1 MMQGIKE
8 DARGGWMMQGRKDD
22 ARGRTYDASEKG

>member
-22 ARGRTYDASEKG
+22 AREDV